1 MNKMKTKFANAF
13 KVLLVLSALVINS
26 CQDDSN
32 DSIHENSIEN
42 QLIESLKQ
50 ELIPPASQ
58 ELPQSVQ
65 NQLNASKAN
74 LSRYLNNELQI
85 TEMEVLGKVS
95 TNKGITTAQNVVS
108 NEGSTIAFG
117 NIKDV
122 KSVVIGKMKNI
133 YSGNTLVSSQKNIR
147 EIAANEIQLEDN
159 LLKITWINKG
169 QKFTSLCF
177 YRNSGIVWD
186 NVLTGLIMMDT
197 EGKIEVSNENQ
208 SKILS
213 KWYKQWWTASWLW
226 GSDRG
231 EIGYQITIYYSGST
245 VSNTDVSDW
254 GHMSLGS
261 ARSESKITKETGS
274 YGQCRYAL
282 GLCTP
287 TGSLSFSYSS
297 FSVSF
302 SGLGSNIVSNGY
314 KSLYP

>member
-1 MNKMKTKFANAF
+1 MKTKFVNAF
-13 KVLLVLSALVINS
+13 KGLLMLSALVLNS
-26 CQDDSN
+26 CQDDSI
-32 DSIHENSIEN
+32 DSVQENSIEK

-50 ELIPPASQ
+50 ELTPASSQ
-58 ELPQSVQ
+58 ELPQAVQ
-65 NQLNASKAN
+65 NQLNLSKAN
-74 LSRYLNNELQI
+74 LSRYLSDELQI
-85 TEMEVLGKVS
+85 AEVEVLGKIS
-95 TNKGITTAQNVVS
+95 TDKAIATAQNVVS
-108 NEGSTIAFG
+108 NEESTIAFG
-117 NIKDV
+117 NIKDK

-133 YSGNTLVSSQKNIR
+133 YSNSTLASTKKNIS
-147 EIAANEIQLEDN
+147 EIATKEIQLEDD
-159 LLKITWINKG
+159 LLKITWTNKG

-186 NVLTGLIMMDT
+186 NVLSGLVMMDT
-197 EGKIEVSNENQ
+197 EGKIEVSNETQ
-208 SKILS
+208 SKIAS

-254 GHMSLGS
+254 GYMSLGS
-261 ARSESKITKETGS
+261 ARSESKVTKETGS

-302 SGLGSNIVSNGY
+302 SGLGSNIVSNGN

>member
-1 MNKMKTKFANAF
+1 MKTKFVNAF
-13 KVLLVLSALVINS
+13 KGLLMLSALILNS
-26 CQDDSN
+26 CQDDSI
-32 DSIHENSIEN
+32 DSVQENSIEK

-50 ELIPPASQ
+50 ELSPASSQ
-58 ELPQSVQ
+58 ELPQAVQ
-65 NQLNASKAN
+65 NQLNLSKAN
-74 LSRYLNNELQI
+74 LSRYLSDELQI
-85 TEMEVLGKVS
+85 AEVEVLGKIS
-95 TNKGITTAQNVVS
+95 TDKAIATAQNVVS
-108 NEGSTIAFG
+108 NEESTIAFG
-117 NIKDV
+117 NIKDK

-133 YSGNTLVSSQKNIR
+133 YSNGTLASTKKNIS
-147 EIAANEIQLEDN
+147 EIAAKEIQLEDD
-159 LLKITWINKG
+159 LLKITWTNKG

-186 NVLTGLIMMDT
+186 NVLSGLIMMDT
-197 EGKIEVSNENQ
+197 EGKIEVSDETQ
-208 SKILS
+208 SKIAS

-254 GHMSLGS
+254 GYMSLGS
-261 ARSESKITKETGS
+261 ARSESKVTKETGS

-287 TGSLSFSYSS
+287 TGSLSFSYST

-302 SGLGSNIVSNGY
+302 SGLGSNIVSNGN

>member
-1 MNKMKTKFANAF
+1 MKTKFVNAF
-13 KVLLVLSALVINS
+13 KGLLMLSALILNS
-26 CQDDSN
+26 CQDDSI
-32 DSIHENSIEN
+32 DSVQENSIEK

-50 ELIPPASQ
+50 ELSPASSQ
-58 ELPQSVQ
+58 ELPQAVQ
-65 NQLNASKAN
+65 NQLNLSKAN
-74 LSRYLNNELQI
+74 LSRYLSDELQI
-85 TEMEVLGKVS
+85 AEVEVLGKIS
-95 TNKGITTAQNVVS
+95 TDKAIATAQNVVS
-108 NEGSTIAFG
+108 NEESTIAFG
-117 NIKDV
+117 NIKDK

-133 YSGNTLVSSQKNIR
+133 YSNGTLASTKKNIS
-147 EIAANEIQLEDN
+147 EIAAKEIQLEDD
-159 LLKITWINKG
+159 LLKITWTNKG

-186 NVLTGLIMMDT
+186 NVLSGLIMMDT
-197 EGKIEVSNENQ
+197 EGKIEVSDETQ
-208 SKILS
+208 SKIAS

-254 GHMSLGS
+254 GYMSLGS
-261 ARSESKITKETGS
+261 ARSESKVTKETGS

-302 SGLGSNIVSNGY
+302 SGLGSNIVSNGN

>member
-1 MNKMKTKFANAF
+1 MKTKFVNAF
-13 KVLLVLSALVINS
+13 KGLLVLSALIINS
-26 CQDDSN
+26 CQDDSI
-32 DSIHENSIEN
+32 DSVQKNSDEK
-42 QLIESLKQ
+42 QSIESLKQ
-50 ELIPPASQ
+50 ELTPASSQ
-58 ELPQSVQ
+58 ELPQAVQ
-65 NQLNASKAN
+65 NQINLSKAN
-74 LSRYLNNELQI
+74 LSEYLNDDLQI
-85 TEMEVLGKVS
+85 DQVIVLGKVS
-95 TNKGITTAQNVVS
+95 TSKAITMAQNALS
-108 NEGSTIAFG
+108 NQESTVAFG
-117 NIKDV
+117 NIKDS

-133 YSGNTLVSSQKNIR
+133 YSGNSLETSQKNIK
-147 EIAANEIQLEDN
+147 EIAVKEIQLDDN
-159 LLKITWINKG
+159 LLEITWIYEG

-186 NVLTGLIMMDT
+186 NVLSGLIMMDPK
-197 EGKIEVSNENQ
+197 GKIEVSNEGQ
-208 SKILS
+208 SKVYS
-213 KWYKQWWTASWLW
+213 RWYKQWWTASWLW

-254 GHMSLGS
+254 GYMSLGS
-261 ARSESKITKETGS
+261 ARSESKVTKETGS

>member
-1 MNKMKTKFANAF
+1 MKTKFANAF
-13 KVLLVLSALVINS
+13 KVLLMLSALILNS
-26 CQDDSN
+26 CQDDSI
-32 DSIHENSIEN
+32 DSAQGNSIES

-50 ELIPPASQ
+50 ELSPASSQ
-58 ELPQSVQ
+58 ELPQAVQ
-65 NQLNASKAN
+65 NQLNLSKAN
-74 LSRYLNNELQI
+74 LSRYLSDELQI
-85 TEMEVLGKVS
+85 TEVEVLGKIS
-95 TNKGITTAQNVVS
+95 TDKAIVTAQNVVS
-108 NEGSTIAFG
+108 NEESTIAFG
-117 NIKDV
+117 NIKDK

-133 YSGNTLVSSQKNIR
+133 YSNNTLASTKKNIS
-147 EIAANEIQLEDN
+147 EIAVKEIQLEDN
-159 LLKITWINKG
+159 LLKITWTNKG

-186 NVLTGLIMMDT
+186 NVLGGLVMMDT
-197 EGKIEVSNENQ
+197 KGNVEVSDNTQ
-208 SKILS
+208 SKIAS

-231 EIGYQITIYYSGST
+231 EIGYQITIYYSGTT

-254 GHMSLGS
+254 GYMSLGS
-261 ARSESKITKETGS
+261 ARSESKVTKETGS

-302 SGLGSNIVSNGY
+302 SGLGSNIVSNGN

>member
-1 MNKMKTKFANAF
+1 MKTKFVNAF
-13 KVLLVLSALVINS
+13 KALLMLSALILNS
-26 CQDDSN
+26 CQDDTN
-32 DSIHENSIEN
+32 DSAQENSIET

-50 ELIPPASQ
+50 ELSPASSQ
-58 ELPQSVQ
+58 ELPQAVQ
-65 NQLNASKAN
+65 NQLNLSKAN
-74 LSRYLNNELQI
+74 LSRYLSNELQI
-85 TEMEVLGKVS
+85 TEVEVLGKIS
-95 TNKGITTAQNVVS
+95 TDKAIVTAQNVVS
-108 NEGSTIAFG
+108 NEESTIAFG
-117 NIKDV
+117 NIKDK

-133 YSGNTLVSSQKNIR
+133 YSNSTLASTKKNIN
-147 EIAANEIQLEDN
+147 EIAVKEIQLEDN
-159 LLKITWINKG
+159 LLKITWMNKG

-186 NVLTGLIMMDT
+186 NVLGGLIIMDPK
-197 EGKIEVSNENQ
+197 GKIEVSDDTQ
-208 SKILS
+208 SKIAS

-231 EIGYQITIYYSGST
+231 EVGYQITIYYSGAT

-254 GHMSLGS
+254 GYMSLGS
-261 ARSESKITKETGS
+261 ARSESKVTKETGS

-302 SGLGSNIVSNGY
+302 SGLGSNIVSNGN